1 MTKTENYS
9 IPRMV
14 VEGKIVGKVSQKDK
28 LIGLLVKQGQRFI
41 VVKYPSN
48 VTTWVFQ
55 CVEICSIKE

>member
-1 MTKTENYS
+1 MTKTESYS

-48 VTTWVFQ
+48 VTT
-55 CVEICSIKE
+55 

>member
-48 VTTWVFQ
+48 VTT
-55 CVEICSIKE
+55 